1 MAEGPL
7 IMGSNGKGA
16 IVVGNDNFKFSL
28 IYGKGAISFRTYIL
42 VFFLNSI
49 TNEMAKET

>member
-16 IVVGNDNFKFSL
+16 IVEGNDNFKFTL

-42 VFFLNSI
+42 
-49 TNEMAKET
+49 